1 MTNDNPKYEEWLTT
15 VANTR
20 LIFNTIEELEDLL
33 DNHSIHS
40 NGIRRCYSS
49 PQKLR
54 AAYRDLKIQVEQI
67 THGLINLDL
76 LLEDYSNAW
85 NFFRQNLYRRA
96 NPEKFTIEMLSF
108 CFNPNNASA
117 KGKKAQIFTQI
128 IKQNIS
134 IPFLILFLLKALPGY
149 DSKDGNAT
157 DMTQT
162 FDRVLKV
169 LENFFANI
177 FSFSLLPVITK
188 ARDEKSKTRLT
199 LLLHIA
205 EILDVYDSYSD
216 AQGTYDIAN
225 NIKENI
231 IDLDINGFWNES
243 DGKPASTDFWQIES
257 FEVKGN
263 YELTHWHK
271 TADNQ
276 IIGIT
281 YTLFTFKANDG
292 NFVFYIV
299 HPTFIKRRMK
309 GQPYTDAEHVWY
321 VTEPL
326 KKHPDRLPLTRLI
339 SSSAWQ
345 PKIPLTRCTDNKLI
359 KTYEDWLNSCSIV
372 KQFKEL
378 EYTFQFSIHAITQ
391 EHIYVKSATEGI
403 FYKIP
408 IDAYDGFENIKIND
422 RVGIMTMG
430 GKNYIVFDEFLLFIP
445 TTDRELRKFGITKV
459 RNIE

>member
-49 PQKLR
+49 TQKLR

-67 THGLINLDL
+67 SHGLINLDL
-76 LLEDYSNAW
+76 LLKDYSNAW

-117 KGKKAQIFTQI
+117 KGKKAEIFMQI

-149 DSKDGNAT
+149 DSKDGDAT

-205 EILDVYDSYSD
+205 EILDVYASYSD
-216 AQGTYDIAN
+216 AQGTYDVAN
-225 NIKENI
+225 TIKENI
-231 IDLDINGFWNES
+231 IDLDIDGFWNES
-243 DGKPASTDFWQIES
+243 DGKPSSTDFWQITP

-263 YELTHWHK
+263 YDLTHWHK
-271 TADNQ
+271 NADNQ

-326 KKHPDRLPLTRLI
+326 NNHPDRLPLTRLI

-345 PKIPLTRCTDNKLI
+345 PKISLTRCSDSKLI

-378 EYTFQFSIHAITQ
+378 EYTFQFSIHAITR
-391 EHIYVKSATEGI
+391 EHIYVKSASEGI

-408 IDAYDGFENIKIND
+408 IDAHDGFENIKIND

-459 RNIE
+459 QNIE